1 MRPGASRR
9 NVSPRTYGRQVRV
22 HAVQMKSA
30 SPSHLEQADIPNTDD
45 RVTEDIFDIDDERAE
60 VDIIVHGLAHDEY

>member
-1 MRPGASRR
+1 
-9 NVSPRTYGRQVRV
+9 
-22 HAVQMKSA
+22 MKSA

-60 VDIIVHGLAHDEY
+60 VDLIVHAMDRNDN